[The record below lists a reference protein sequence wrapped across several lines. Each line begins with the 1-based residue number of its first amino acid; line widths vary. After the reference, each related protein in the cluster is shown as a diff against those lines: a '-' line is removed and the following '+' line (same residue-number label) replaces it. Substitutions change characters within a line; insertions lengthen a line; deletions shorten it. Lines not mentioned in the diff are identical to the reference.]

1 MFFEKVAAPRCGM
14 CGTNNQHKS
23 NIVLNTVA
31 SASESSE
38 ESSHNE
44 RGTLCFATDVYEAGN
59 RSTAGSTACIAGI
72 VPLGRTLRCRR
83 LCLLARLGEGVS
95 QSGGD
100 PAIVAVAV
108 MDGMEGIVRTAGLAR
123 RERVL

>member
-1 MFFEKVAAPRCGM
+1 MLIRNASLAIAKPTKRALNIDEMILKTMWAIHVFFEKVAAPRCGM
-14 CGTNNQHKS
+14 CGTSNQHKS

-44 RGTLCFATDVYEAGN
+44 RGTLCFATDVYEAGD
-59 RSTAGSTACIAGI
+59 RSAAGSTACIAGI

-83 LCLLARLGEGVS
+83 LCLLV
-95 QSGGD
+95 
-100 PAIVAVAV
+100 
-108 MDGMEGIVRTAGLAR
+108 
-123 RERVL
+123 